1 MLELE
6 ELHEDGG
13 DRIMVHARFDGVP
26 VHFHI
31 DANAV
36 DDFLQIEQLGI
47 AHSIRELA
55 DNWSRFVPRLELF
68 IARRE
73 GHDFLITTGLLN
85 P

>member
-13 DRIMVHARFDGVP
+13 GRIMVHARFDGVP

>member
-36 DDFLQIEQLGI
+36 DDFLQIEQL
-47 AHSIRELA
+47 
-55 DNWSRFVPRLELF
+55 
-68 IARRE
+68 
-73 GHDFLITTGLLN
+73 
-85 P
+85 